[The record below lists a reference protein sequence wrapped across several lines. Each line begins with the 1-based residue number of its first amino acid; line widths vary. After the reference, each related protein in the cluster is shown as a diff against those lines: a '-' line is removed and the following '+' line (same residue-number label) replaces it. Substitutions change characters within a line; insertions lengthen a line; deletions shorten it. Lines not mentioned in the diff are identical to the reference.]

1 MPDLS
6 FLDDRTR
13 SLTERAKFAVNT
25 YLEVALERGLLEAP
39 DVDEIER
46 QRQNF
51 LELFGPEELEKM
63 SEDDLLVQLPYN
75 LTNDLA
81 MDYWL
86 EFKNDE
92 SFHYRLFGSIA
103 GGSAAKFGTWQ
114 ERDRG
119 AWRAKSIGSNKMRD
133 ISEEEARAI
142 VASRR
147 DEMVAASAV
156 IENFAAN
163 HSAVSEIDA
172 LAFQRAIE
180 EAAPNWNGFAWLH
193 KYLHIAYP
201 KFITWSATIP
211 WSVAELHW
219 FAIPAAQEA
228 LYACDVQICALWEDM
243 PALSHL
249 PAEVRYRMA
258 RGLLP
263 RQHWC
268 YQVAS
273 DDEIAV
279 MVRDGCFAMGP
290 SEVLDLSEVIKL
302 EKKVEIQDAMAV
314 AFEDAG
320 KAIDSDEGKDLIE
333 FAYRLKEGTLI
344 ALLNE
349 SHEAVVIGEVS
360 GTYMFE
366 QGASAPHQVPMKWT
380 MVDPFEVKLKAKASA
395 GRLRRLKGG
404 DMAAGQIEASLLIHG
419 VAPWPEYERIITK
432 DAPLP
437 PESPSEPSRPVEE
450 EPARELTPLTGMQ
463 KRLSGMLERKKQV
476 ILYGPPGTG
485 KTHHAERL
493 ALELVARQN
502 FHRTSNLLSRKQRE
516 RIFGEDGAP
525 PYIEACTF
533 HPMYS
538 YEDFIEGY
546 RPDGAGFSLRDGIF
560 KRLSKVASA
569 QPEMRFVL
577 IIDEINRG
585 NIPRIFGELITLI
598 ESTRRGKVAVTLPL
612 SGERFTVPE
621 NLSIIGTMNTADR
634 SILLLDA
641 ALRRR
646 FAFEEL
652 MPDPSLL
659 AGVNFE
665 GMSLATW
672 LAALN
677 RRILEQLGKDGRN
690 LQIGHAYLMHAG
702 VPISTPARFA
712 EVFRDDIWPLL
723 QEYCYGDDRKLS
735 AILASERGGVYDP
748 KRSGL
753 KSELFEPTRRD
764 DLLASLFDIV
774 SSEDR
779 RFEEPEE
786 ERADD

>member
-6 FLDDRTR
+6 FLSDRSRT
-13 SLTERAKFAVNT
+13 LTERAKFAVNA
-25 YLEVALERGLLEAP
+25 YLEVALEQGLLEAP
-39 DVDEIER
+39 DAEDIER

-51 LELFGPEELEKM
+51 IELFGPEELEKL
-63 SEDDLLVQLPYN
+63 SEDELLVQLPYN
-75 LTNDLA
+75 LANDRS

-86 EFKNDE
+86 EFGNDDK
-92 SFHYRLFGSIA
+92 FGNRTFGSIM
-103 GGSAAKFGTWQ
+103 GGAASKFGTWQ

-119 AWRAKSIGSNKMRD
+119 AWRAKAIGSNQMRD
-133 ISEEEARAI
+133 ITEEQAKEILAT
-142 VASRR
+142 RR
-147 DEMVAASAV
+147 DEMIASVEV
-156 IENFAAN
+156 IDDFAQRFGPARN
-163 HSAVSEIDA
+163 IDPV
-172 LAFQRAIE
+172 AFQEAIE
-180 EAAPNWNGFAWLH
+180 KAAPTWNGHAWLH
-193 KYLHIAYP
+193 KYLHVMRPGYV
-201 KFITWSATIP
+201 TWSATIP

-219 FAIPAAQEA
+219 FGIQAAREA
-228 LYACDVQICALWEDM
+228 LYACDVQICALWSDM
-243 PALSHL
+243 PALEHL
-249 PAEVRYRMA
+249 PVEVRYRMA

-279 MVRDGCFAMGP
+279 MVRDDCFAMGP
-290 SEVLDLSEVIKL
+290 PEVLDLSEVIKL
-302 EKKVEIQDAMAV
+302 EKKAEIQDAMAV

-320 KAIDSDEGKDLIE
+320 LSVDSDAGKDLIE
-333 FAYRLKEGTLI
+333 FAYRLQEGTLV
-344 ALLNE
+344 ALIDE
-349 SHEAVVIGEVS
+349 KDEAVAIGEIS
-360 GTYMFE
+360 GAYTFDSKA
-366 QGASAPHQVPMKWT
+366 QSPHQVPVKWT
-380 MVDPFEVKLKAKASA
+380 MIDPFEAKLKAKASA
-395 GRLRRLKGG
+395 GRLRRLKGRDAVVG
-404 DMAAGQIEASLLIHG
+404 RIEASLLIHG
-419 VAPWPEYERIITK
+419 VAPWPEYDRIITR

-437 PESPSEPSRPVEE
+437 PELPREIEE
-450 EPARELTPLTGMQ
+450 EPVRELAPLVGMQ
-463 KRLSGMLERKKQV
+463 KRLSGMLDRKKQI

-502 FHRTSNLLSRKQRE
+502 FHRTSNLLSRKQRA
-516 RIFGEDGAP
+516 RIFGEDGSP

-569 QPEMRFVL
+569 QPEKRFVL

-612 SGERFTVPE
+612 SGERFMVPE

-646 FAFEEL
+646 FAFEEM
-652 MPDPSLL
+652 MPDPALL
-659 AGVNFE
+659 AGVDFD
-665 GMSLATW
+665 GASLATW

-702 VPISTPARFA
+702 VPITTPSRFA

-723 QEYCYGDDRKLS
+723 QEYCYGDDRKLA
-735 AILASERGGVYDP
+735 AILSSDRGGVYDP

-753 KSELFEPTRRD
+753 RSELFDPSRRD
-764 DLLASLFDIV
+764 DLLASLFNIV
-774 SSEDR
+774 SAEDR
-779 RFEEPEE
+779 RFEVIEE
-786 ERADD
+786 EQADD